1 MAVFIIAF
9 PLYSFACIA
18 AIEIMFYS
26 DAGVHKCPRE
36 CLWCSQSWGPADRA
50 FEFCPGQQ
58 VTEVGLQK
66 FRFRLV
72 VRGCGVSHVGNENY
86 TLGCLIGRQAFA
98 LLAELCDLGCDM
110 DHAAGAFELVVA
122 AFDGHADLLF
132 QVLKILLG
140 FGKLRGVLAHGGATL
155 AEIPER
161 VVQIYSEGAEVM
173 NEESRTVLRAI
184 ARV

>member
-1 MAVFIIAF
+1 
-9 PLYSFACIA
+9 
-18 AIEIMFYS
+18 MFCS

-72 VRGCGVSHVGNENY
+72 VRGRGVSHVGNENY
-86 TLGCLIGRQAFA
+86 TLGGLIGRQAFA
-98 LLAELCDLGCDM
+98 LLAELGDLSRDM
-110 DHAAGAFELVVA
+110 DHAAGALQLVVA

-132 QVLKILLG
+132 QVPKILLG
-140 FGKLRGVLAHGGATL
+140 SAKLARVLAYGGATL
-155 AEIPER
+155 AEFPE
-161 VVQIYSEGAEVM
+161 S
-173 NEESRTVLRAI
+173 AI
-184 ARV
+184 HV